1 MMSSTTTIE
10 VGADVVTL
18 INTFTVRP
26 EQQQELVDNLVRATE
41 DVIRHRPGFV
51 AANIHASLDGE
62 HVANYAQWRTVE
74 DMRAMLADPACQEH
88 LKTAG
93 SFGEVQPILYRVK
106 SVHHI

>member
-1 MMSSTTTIE
+1 MNSTTTIE
-10 VGADVVTL
+10 AGTDVVTL

-26 EQQQELVDNLVRATE
+26 QQQQELVDSLVRATE

-74 DMRAMLADPACQEH
+74 DFRAMLADPACREH
-88 LKTAG
+88 LEAAG
-93 SFGEVQPILYRVK
+93 ALASFQPILYQVK
-106 SVHHI
+106 SVHHV